1 MLFFASCLCPA
12 LNEGGNYFSLCLNR
26 SFYCCETD
34 QWSLIAKLLFS
45 FAFAPRTTTNDLNY
59 AQVAQI
65 GRDVNS
71 RQIQIDSFHLPRSRQ
86 PWLPDW
92 HCKSDKE
99 GKKEKKGERERGESF
114 VQSTVQFSSTLPLF
128 NR

>member
-1 MLFFASCLCPA
+1 MEPYRKTLVLVRIRTSNNDERSQLRLSCA
-12 LNEGGNYFSLCLNR
+12 NR
-26 SFYCCETD
+26 
-34 QWSLIAKLLFS
+34 
-45 FAFAPRTTTNDLNY
+45 PN
-59 AQVAQI
+59 
-65 GRDVNS
+65 VNS
-71 RQIQIDSFHLPRSRQ
+71 RQIQIDSFHLPARTNRS

-128 NR
+128 KR